1 MYPSVEY
8 KREREMCFAAS
19 VREIQETEKKQSI
32 IYLIESRTLVFLFFS
47 VLFCFVFFLFLFFF
61 FLFAEFRLS
70 TLSIRLDF
78 RLHGAN
84 SDES

>member
-1 MYPSVEY
+1 MQPSVEY
-8 KREREMCFAAS
+8 KREREMSFASS
-19 VREIQETEKKQSI
+19 VREIQVTEKKQLI
-32 IYLIESRTLVFLFFS
+32 IYLIEWRTLVFLFFS
-47 VLFCFVFFLFLFFF
+47 VLFCFVFFFFCF
-61 FLFAEFRLS
+61 FFAEFRLS